1 MPPGDRSV
9 LPGTVELLVLRA
21 LREGPAHGFAVS
33 KAIRARSEGVV
44 ALNDG
49 ALYQALHRMENDGL
63 VRGEWGL
70 SSKGKRAKFYHLT
83 DRGEQRLSTDARAWH
98 RFADAVARVLGPEYA
113 ERAAPGGFAPERA
126 E

>member
-33 KAIRARSEGVV
+33 KEIRARSEGVV
-44 ALNDG
+44 DLNDG

-63 VRGEWGL
+63 VQSEWGL

-83 DRGEQRLSTDARAWH
+83 DRGAQRLGTDARAWH
-98 RFADAVARVLGPEYA
+98 RFADAVARILGPEYA
-113 ERAAPGGFAPERA
+113 GGAAAAPARGD
-126 E
+126 